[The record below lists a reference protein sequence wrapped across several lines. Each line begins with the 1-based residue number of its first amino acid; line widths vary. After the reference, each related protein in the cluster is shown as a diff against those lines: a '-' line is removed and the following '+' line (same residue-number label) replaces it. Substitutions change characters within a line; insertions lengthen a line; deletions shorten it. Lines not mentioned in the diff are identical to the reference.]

1 MIYIIIFFTSILAGL
16 GIGGGSFFIM
26 ISTFFSLISYKEAVT
41 YSLSMFIVIGITNTI
56 RNFNKKELF
65 NKKIFLTSVIFV
77 CLGSIVG
84 SNLGKSIDEN
94 NLKLYFYIFMIILG
108 IYEII
113 SSLKNYKKLKL

>member
-65 NKKIFLTSVIFV
+65 NKKIFLKTVIFV